1 LFSDIFF
8 LYPVGH
14 LELFSRR
21 YRAALQRHGPD
32 SSVTSHAF
40 LELRLLAEHML
51 FREFGGEPPQPPA
64 AGEQGPVS
72 SELQSQLLTALRES
86 SGGIAQLTAE
96 WMRVGFC
103 QGNFNSDNCLVAGR
117 TLDYGKNRTTSC

>member
-1 LFSDIFF
+1 
-8 LYPVGH
+8 
-14 LELFSRR
+14 
-21 YRAALQRHGPD
+21 
-32 SSVTSHAF
+32 
-40 LELRLLAEHML
+40 ML

>member
-1 LFSDIFF
+1 MYSPCTHITVS
-8 LYPVGH
+8 VGH

-21 YRAALQRHGPD
+21 YRAALSRHGPD
-32 SSVTSHAF
+32 SSVTAHAF

-51 FREFGGEPPQPPA
+51 FREFGGDAPAPPGDA
-64 AGEQGPVS
+64 EKGPVS
-72 SELQSQLLTALRES
+72 SHLQSQLIAALRKS
-86 SGGIAQLTAE
+86 SDRIALLTAE

-117 TLDYGKNRTTSC
+117 TLDYGND